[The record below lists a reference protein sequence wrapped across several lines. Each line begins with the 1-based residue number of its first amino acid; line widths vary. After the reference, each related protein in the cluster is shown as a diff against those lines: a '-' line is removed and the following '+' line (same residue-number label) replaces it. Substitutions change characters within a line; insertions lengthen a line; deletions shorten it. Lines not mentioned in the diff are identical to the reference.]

1 MSEIRAIRSVPQGSG
16 MHVDTGTY
24 DVGEQTAFAPGF
36 SSADQIVWYA
46 STIVHDAHHR
56 YLYRSGDPYVGRD
69 AELAC
74 LEWQREALGVIE
86 AGDNIDHFRSYVQG
100 LVDGIDDPDH
110 EYWNQPDRHW

>member
-1 MSEIRAIRSVPQGSG
+1 